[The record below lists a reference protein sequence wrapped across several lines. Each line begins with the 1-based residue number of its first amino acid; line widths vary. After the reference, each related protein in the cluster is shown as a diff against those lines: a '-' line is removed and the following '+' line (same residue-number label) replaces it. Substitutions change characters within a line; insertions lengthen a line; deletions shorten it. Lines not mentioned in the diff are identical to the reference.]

1 MASTAM
7 ITVDNVEIK
16 CPSAFSYGLQDV
28 SSPDAGRTQDAV
40 MHVERVAQKVKLELE
55 WQGLTWQETAE
66 IMQAF
71 NPEYIQVKYPD
82 MLSGQM
88 ETKTFYTGDKSAPV
102 KQWFDEAGKKIIDRL
117 SFNIIEV

>member
-1 MASTAM
+1 MANAM
-7 ITVDNVEIK
+7 ITVDNVELK
-16 CPSAFSYGLQDV
+16 CPSAYTWGLQDV

-40 MHVERVAQKVKLELE
+40 MHKERVAQKVKLELE
-55 WQGLTWQETAE
+55 WSGLTWAETAV
-66 IMQAF
+66 IMTAF
-71 NPEYIQVKYPD
+71 NPEYIEVKYPD

-102 KQWFDEAGKKIIDRL
+102 KQWFNNDGEKIIDKI

>member
-1 MASTAM
+1 MADAM
-7 ITVDNVEIK
+7 ITVDNVELK
-16 CPSAFSYGLQDV
+16 CPSAYTYGLQDV
-28 SSPDAGRTQDAV
+28 SSADAGRTQDAV
-40 MHVERVAQKVKLELE
+40 MHVMRVAQKVKLELE
-55 WQGLTWQETAE
+55 WQGLTWAETAA

-82 MLSGQM
+82 MLSGQY

-102 KQWFDEAGKKIIDRL
+102 KQWFSDAGQKIIDKI

>member
-1 MASTAM
+1 MANAM
-7 ITVDNVEIK
+7 ITVDNVELK
-16 CPSAFSYGLQDV
+16 CPSAYTWGLQDV

-40 MHVERVAQKVKLELE
+40 MHKERVAQKVKLELE
-55 WQGLTWQETAE
+55 WSGLTWAETAV
-66 IMQAF
+66 IMTAF
-71 NPEYIQVKYPD
+71 NPEYISVKYPD

-102 KQWFDEAGKKIIDRL
+102 KQWFNDAGEKIIDKI